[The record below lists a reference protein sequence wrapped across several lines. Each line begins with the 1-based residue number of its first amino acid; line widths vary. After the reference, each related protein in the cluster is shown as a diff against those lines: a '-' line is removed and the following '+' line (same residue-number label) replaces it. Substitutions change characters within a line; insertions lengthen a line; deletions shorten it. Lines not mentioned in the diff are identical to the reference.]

1 MDVGLT
7 LLQSHRTRCPERL
20 ALSYVAVHVAR
31 HVETIFRITNVENGV
46 CYQRVCDMFPSEMI
60 SAYMY
65 EQLLT

>member
-31 HVETIFRITNVENGV
+31 HVETIFKITNVENGV
-46 CYQRVCDMFPSEMI
+46 CYQRVR
-60 SAYMY
+60 
-65 EQLLT
+65 